1 MITLPGPTLVSGAAL
16 FGVDPNSLN
25 SLGGSDG
32 AVYSCRRGS
41 RACILKFVPKPPD
54 RLAEYE
60 EKLAFLLYLAGN
72 GVPIAAPLESADGRR
87 YEVLPSGD
95 AQYVVT
101 LTYQASGRHP
111 TPRNP
116 YDWTER
122 LFEGWGQVMGRMHAL
137 ARAYPRWQA
146 AAPGDDGPPS
156 LINDWRSEHEFFAG
170 WCQEPKIVEQWR
182 RLYDPLAALPRER
195 GGFGLVHNDLHMWNI
210 LYNPDAS
217 SVGQTRPAAPDERR
231 SSPITI
237 IDFDVCAYHW
247 FIADLAIP
255 VYHGVTFS
263 ARRSMAQR
271 EASARQF
278 LQPFMTGY
286 RRENDLDPAWLERLP
301 LFLRYREILSYIA
314 LSNDWPEDRRAPWQV
329 AMLAEKRARILRG
342 EPVIARLA

>member
-1 MITLPGPTLVSGAAL
+1 MITLPETTLASGAAL
-16 FGVDPNSLN
+16 FGVDPSSLT

-60 EKLAFLLYLAGN
+60 EKLAFLRYLAEN
-72 GVPIAAPLESADGRR
+72 GVPIAAPVETADGRR
-87 YEVLPSGD
+87 YEVLPAGD

-122 LFEGWGQVMGRMHAL
+122 LFDGWGQLMGRMHAL
-137 ARAYPRWQA
+137 ARAYPRWQV
-146 AAPGDDGPPS
+146 AAPGDDAPPS

-210 LYNPDAS
+210 LYNPEAKN
-217 SVGQTRPAAPDERR
+217 E
-231 SSPITI
+231 SPITI

-247 FIADLAIP
+247 FIADIAIP
-255 VYHGVTFS
+255 VYHGITFGS
-263 ARRSMAQR
+263 RRSLAQR

-278 LQPFMTGY
+278 LRPFMAGY
-286 RRENDLDPAWLERLP
+286 RRENNLDPAWLERLP

-314 LSNDWPEDRRAPWQV
+314 LSNDWPADKRAPWQV
-329 AMLAEKRARILRG
+329 AMLSEKRGRILRG
-342 EPVIARLA
+342 EAVIREL